1 MNQPQSPLS
10 GNIQGIK
17 KQKLRC
23 PRFNGGILLKRSEVG
38 VMNHLKYALFA
49 TPLIRLS
56 EVRPLRMTWFC
67 KFVHQSSAHP
77 VSLPLFVNHNFPQ
90 LGPEDFFEAEIPQAV
105 ATLSKSY
112 MPPLPPSAAG
122 EPAHG
127 SPKSKSP
134 STLSD
139 TILPTVHH
147 LTLNKPNITP
157 NSSEGKRKLQD
168 QKEHDD
174 DSDSDAGDQTEKGKR
189 VELLLSLITPSR
201 KEKDASAT
209 LARLLGI
216 ENSADDSEEEEE
228 EDEEDYEEP
237 EGTSSKKRKPKP
249 PRGASKKQKEAAA
262 EKQKVQR
269 TKKKTAGG
277 NRTVRAAA
285 MAARGRKEKK

>member
-1 MNQPQSPLS
+1 
-10 GNIQGIK
+10 
-17 KQKLRC
+17 
-23 PRFNGGILLKRSEVG
+23 
-38 VMNHLKYALFA
+38 
-49 TPLIRLS
+49 
-56 EVRPLRMTWFC
+56 MTWFC

-147 LTLNKPNITP
+147 LTLNKPNITRIP
-157 NSSEGKRKLQD
+157 RKASVNCRIRKSTMTTVIRTLVIRPR
-168 QKEHDD
+168 K
-174 DSDSDAGDQTEKGKR
+174 
-189 VELLLSLITPSR
+189 TPSR

-228 EDEEDYEEP
+228 RMKKITRSQRDQLEKTQAKATSGRIQEAEGGCSREA
-237 EGTSSKKRKPKP
+237 EGTAHKKEDGRRKSDREGSGNGGEGSQREEIVDSTPLERENAPAAGKKNRFFGYP
-249 PRGASKKQKEAAA
+249 PRK
-262 EKQKVQR
+262 
-269 TKKKTAGG
+269 
-277 NRTVRAAA
+277 
-285 MAARGRKEKK
+285 